1 VALFT
6 RPRLIRAARYG
17 AYAAIG
23 LVAMVVSAAF
33 VIPAFLDTRRVEAEL
48 QAKLSETVHGEVT
61 WERLEIRLLP
71 SPRGALSN
79 VRAEIPRTASLRA
92 AEVEARLRLL
102 PLLHGRAEIA
112 SVSVS
117 NPVIALEI
125 ARSPPGKEKPRE
137 EAPVDP
143 LEAYRSVIE
152 VIRRVAPEAVLEIE
166 NADLDVRVAGLPPIR
181 LRGFEVL
188 AKTGS
193 SGLNVEAMA
202 ESEYW
207 KRLKVSANVA
217 YADLSG
223 EAKLEAAEISPQGWI
238 DHFLAGSSVSV
249 AIPAADLRAQARTD
263 GKEKLECDFDLGAA
277 SVEILRAAER
287 LRIPN
292 VALAGKVS
300 ADRREIAVTM
310 KGVQLGSSRLGAG
323 SLRYPL
329 KDGALSAVAEF
340 DLDLAQAMDGTRRL
354 LAEEAGDALAAIQPV
369 TGRAQGRVKFE
380 MPRTGWNALVEIR
393 KSDSSITVAGLPG
406 PVNLASASVSVTRD
420 SVKIG
425 RADVSLLDARAL
437 ASATIG
443 YGKRL
448 RIEGA
453 VSEGSVGENFLAWA
467 WKTADAPPH
476 LALKAPVRF
485 AVQRAAWSP
494 KQPLDLA
501 ATAAF
506 DAGPSVGAELAW
518 TPKSL
523 DIRRATIK
531 DSRSDAALTLHV
543 EKTLLEGRFS
553 GSLQSTSIA
562 AVLKS
567 ARVPSGG
574 GSGDLRFRLDLKH
587 PERFSAAG
595 KLRVD
600 SMDLSWLLARPVT
613 IERVDLDADG
623 TKLRIGEASVNW
635 AGQRFTLHGD
645 LARAADGAP
654 VIDAQLESPGVVVDA
669 LLPKAGAKQA
679 AEEEKTKPRA
689 ADEAL
694 WTLWPLPVRGRI
706 ALRSEFIQYGERT
719 VAPVVAAL
727 VLEEQKATLEMQQA
741 QLCGI
746 SLPLTVEGTP
756 RGLVIA
762 ARIVAQKQ
770 QLEQTARC
778 LTEQG
783 LLITGE
789 FDLRADLRT
798 RGRPRELLPNLE
810 GTVSAESRNGRVMK
824 FALLGNILSMKGV
837 SDMLKEG
844 ESKVDSK
851 GFPYRSLSAKG
862 RFAGGRFII
871 DESAFNSSAV
881 GLAATGWISL
891 KDYDSRLSVLVAP
904 FARLD
909 RLARSV
915 PIIGYIT
922 GGVLTS
928 IPVGVSGDIRDP
940 RVVPLGPSAVTSE
953 LLGIFE
959 RAIKLPA
966 KLVPSE
972 GAPAEP
978 RPTP

>member
-1 VALFT
+1 MLFA
-6 RPRLIRAARYG
+6 RPRLVRAARYA
-17 AYAAIG
+17 AYAAIA
-23 LVAMVVSAAF
+23 LVALAVAAAF
-33 VIPAFLDTRRVEAEL
+33 VLPAFLDTQRVETEL
-48 QAKLSETVHGEVT
+48 QAKLSEAVHGEVA
-61 WERLEIRLLP
+61 WEKLEIRLLP

-79 VRAEIPRTASLRA
+79 VRAEIPGTASLRA
-92 AEVEARLRLL
+92 AEVEAHLRLL
-102 PLLHGRAEIA
+102 PLLRGRAEIA
-112 SVSVS
+112 SVSLS

-125 ARSPPGKEKPRE
+125 APPPSGKKKPRE
-137 EAPVDP
+137 EAPADP
-143 LEAYRSVIE
+143 VGAYRSAIE
-152 VIRRVAPEAVLEIE
+152 AVRRFAPESVLEIE

-181 LRGFEVL
+181 LRKLEVL

-193 SGLNVEAMA
+193 AGLNVEATA

-207 KRLKVSANVA
+207 ERMKLAASVSFAE
-217 YADLSG
+217 LSG
-223 EAKLEAAEISPQGWI
+223 EARLEAAAIKPQVWLDHYLADSP
-238 DHFLAGSSVSV
+238 VRV
-249 AIPAADLRAQARTD
+249 ALPATNLRARARTD
-263 GKEKLECDFDLGAA
+263 GREKLECDFDLGAA
-277 SVEILRAAER
+277 SVEIVRAAER
-287 LRIPN
+287 LQIPN

-310 KGVQLGSSRLGAG
+310 KDVRFGSSRLGAG
-323 SLRYPL
+323 SLRYPF
-329 KDGALSAVAEF
+329 KNGALSALAEF

-354 LAEEAGDALAAIQPV
+354 LAEEAGEALAAIQPV
-369 TGRAQGRVKFE
+369 TGRAQGQVKFE
-380 MPRTGWNALVEIR
+380 MPRSGWKVLVDIR
-393 KSDSSITVAGLPG
+393 KSDSSIAMEGVPG
-406 PVNLASASVSVTRD
+406 PVMLAGASVTVTRD
-420 SVKIG
+420 TVRIE
-425 RADVSLLDARAL
+425 RADVSMLDARAL
-437 ASATIG
+437 ASVTIG
-443 YGKRL
+443 HGKRL

-453 VSEGSVGENFLAWA
+453 VSEGSVGDNFLAWA
-467 WKTADAPPH
+467 WKTAGVPPQ
-476 LALKAPVRF
+476 LALKTPIRV

-531 DSRSDAALTLHV
+531 DSRSDAALALHV
-543 EKTLLEGRFS
+543 EKGLLEGRFS
-553 GSLQSTSIA
+553 GSLQSTSIGA
-562 AVLKS
+562 ALKS
-567 ARVPSGG
+567 ASVPSGG
-574 GSGDLRFRLDLKH
+574 GSGDLRFRVDLKH

-595 KLRVD
+595 ELKGE
-600 SMDLSWLLARPVT
+600 SIDLSWLLDRPVT

-623 TKLRIGEASVNW
+623 AKLNIRQASVNW
-635 AGQRFTLHGD
+635 AGQRFVLSGD
-645 LARAADGAP
+645 LTRAPDGAP

-669 LLPKAGAKQA
+669 LLPKPGAKQA
-679 AEEEKTKPRA
+679 VATEEKTKPRA

-706 ALRSEFIQYGERT
+706 ALRSEFIQYGERKA
-719 VAPVVAAL
+719 APVVAAL
-727 VLEEQKATLEMQQA
+727 VLEEQKASLELQQVR
-741 QLCGI
+741 LCGV

-756 RGLVIA
+756 RGLAIA
-762 ARIVAQKQ
+762 AHIAAQKQ

-798 RGRPRELLPNLE
+798 RGRLRELLPNLE

-837 SDMLKEG
+837 ADMLKEG

-851 GFPYRSLSAKG
+851 GFPYRSFSAKG
-862 RFAGGRFII
+862 RFTGGRFII

-891 KDYDSRLSVLVAP
+891 KDYESKLSVLVAP
-904 FARLD
+904 FARVD

-953 LLGIFE
+953 LVGIFE
-959 RAIKLPA
+959 RAIKLPG